1 MKKQVKN
8 MLTGK
13 FAVITGSG
21 SGIGAATAKIFVREN
36 VAGIAIVDYNYE
48 AACKTAEELGP
59 TAFPVQCDVSKADQV
74 QAAIDQILARF
85 GRVDILVN
93 NAGITRD
100 AIFHK
105 MTMEQWEQV
114 INTNLNG
121 VFYWTHGLYK
131 QMRDNEYGRIISLSS
146 TAVRGNPGQCN
157 YSATKAALIGFT
169 NTLAK
174 EAGRK
179 NITVNCVAPGAT
191 WTDMYSKVPE
201 AVRES
206 MIAANPMN
214 RLGQPSEIG
223 EVIAFLASERASFLS
238 GQWIPVN
245 GAK

>member
-1 MKKQVKN
+1 

-74 QAAIDQILARF
+74 QAAIEKILERF

-114 INTNLNG
+114 INTNLNA

-131 QMRDNEYGRIISLSS
+131 QMRENEYGRIINLSS
-146 TAVRGNPGQCN
+146 TAVRGNPGQAN

-191 WTDMYSKVPE
+191 WTDMYSKVPDS
-201 AVRES
+201 VRES

-223 EVIAFLASERASFLS
+223 EVIAFLASERSSFLS

-245 GAK
+245 GGK

>member
-1 MKKQVKN
+1 

-13 FAVITGSG
+13 IAVITGSG

-59 TAFPVQCDVSKADQV
+59 TAFPVQCDVSKVDQV
-74 QAAIDQILARF
+74 QAAIEKILERF

-100 AIFHK
+100 VIFHK
-105 MTMEQWEQV
+105 MTLEQWEQV

-131 QMRDNEYGRIISLSS
+131 QMRDNEYGRIINLSS
-146 TAVRGNPGQCN
+146 TAVRGNPGQAN
-157 YSATKAALIGFT
+157 YSTTKAALIGFT

-174 EAGRK
+174 EGGRK

-191 WTDMYSKVPE
+191 WTDMYSKVPD

-206 MIAANPMN
+206 MIASCPMN
-214 RLGQPSEIG
+214 RLGQPAEIG

-245 GAK
+245 GGK

>member
-1 MKKQVKN
+1 
-8 MLTGK
+8 MLSNK
-13 FAVITGSG
+13 IAVITGSAG
-21 SGIGAATAKIFVREN
+21 GIGKATAKVFVREN
-36 VAGIAIVDYNYE
+36 IAGIAIVDYNYE

-59 TAFPVQCDVSKADQV
+59 VAFPVKCDVSNYESV
-74 QAAIDQILARF
+74 QAAVAQVMERF
-85 GRVDILVN
+85 GRIDILVN

-105 MTMEQWEQV
+105 MTVQQWEQV

-121 VFYWTHGLYK
+121 VFYWTHSVYP
-131 QMRDNEYGRIISLSS
+131 QMRNNNYGRIINLSS

-169 NTLAK
+169 ASLAK
-174 EAGRK
+174 EGGRK

-191 WTDMYSKVPE
+191 QTEMYDKVPDE
-201 AVRES
+201 IRQA
-206 MIAANPMN
+206 MIASNPMQ
-214 RLGQPSEIG
+214 RLGQPNEIG

>member
-1 MKKQVKN
+1 
-8 MLTGK
+8 MLSNK
-13 FAVITGSG
+13 IAVITGSAG
-21 SGIGAATAKIFVREN
+21 GIGKATAKVFIREN
-36 VAGIAIVDYNYE
+36 VEGIAIVDYNYE

-59 TAFPVQCDVSKADQV
+59 KAFPVKCDVSNYESV
-74 QAAIDQILARF
+74 QAAVAQVMERF
-85 GRVDILVN
+85 GRIDILVN

-105 MTMEQWEQV
+105 MTIQQWEQV

-121 VFYWTHGLYK
+121 VFYWTHSVYP
-131 QMRDNEYGRIISLSS
+131 QMRNNNYGRIINLSS

-169 NTLAK
+169 ASLAK
-174 EAGRK
+174 EGGRK

-191 WTDMYSKVPE
+191 QTEMYDKVPE
-201 AVRES
+201 EIRQA
-206 MIAANPMN
+206 MIASNPMQ
-214 RLGQPSEIG
+214 RLGQPQEIG

>member
-1 MKKQVKN
+1 
-8 MLTGK
+8 MLSNK
-13 FAVITGSG
+13 IAVITGSG
-21 SGIGAATAKIFVREN
+21 SGIGAATAEIFVREN
-36 VAGIAIVDYNYE
+36 IAGIAIVDYNYE
-48 AACKTAEELGP
+48 AACATAEKLGP
-59 TAFPVQCDVSKADQV
+59 VAFPVKCDVSKADQV
-74 QAAIDQILARF
+74 QAAIDQILAKF

-105 MTMEQWEQV
+105 MTLEQWEQV

-131 QMRDNEYGRIISLSS
+131 QMRDNEYGRIINLSS
-146 TAVRGNPGQCN
+146 TAARGNPGQCN

-201 AVRES
+201 EVRQA
-206 MIAANPMN
+206 MIAGNPMN
-214 RLGQPSEIG
+214 RLGKPSEIG
-223 EVIAFLASERASFLS
+223 EVIAFLASERSSFLS

>member
-1 MKKQVKN
+1 

-13 FAVITGSG
+13 YAVITGSG
-21 SGIGAATAKIFVREN
+21 SGIGAATAEIFVREN
-36 VAGIAIVDYNYE
+36 VAGIAIVDYNFE
-48 AACKTAEELGP
+48 AACATAEKLGP
-59 TAFPVQCDVSKADQV
+59 TAFPVKCDVSKADDV
-74 QAAIDQILARF
+74 TAAIAQILERF

-131 QMRDNEYGRIISLSS
+131 QMRDNEYGRIINLSS
-146 TAVRGNPGQCN
+146 TAARGNPGQCN

-191 WTDMYSKVPE
+191 WTNMYSQVPE
-201 AVRES
+201 EVRQA
-206 MIAANPMN
+206 MIAGNPMN
-214 RLGQPSEIG
+214 RLGKPAEIG

-245 GAK
+245 GGK

>member
-1 MKKQVKN
+1 
-8 MLTGK
+8 MLSNK
-13 FAVITGSG
+13 IAVITGSAG
-21 SGIGAATAKIFVREN
+21 GIGKATAKVFIREN
-36 VAGIAIVDYNYE
+36 IEGIAIVDYNYE

-59 TAFPVQCDVSKADQV
+59 KAFPVKCDVSNYESV
-74 QAAIDQILARF
+74 QAAVAQVMERF

-105 MTMEQWEQV
+105 MTVQQWEQV

-121 VFYWTHGLYK
+121 VFYWTHSVYSK
-131 QMRDNEYGRIISLSS
+131 MRENNYGRIINLSS

-169 NTLAK
+169 ASLAK
-174 EAGRK
+174 EGGRK

-191 WTDMYSKVPE
+191 QTEMYDKVPE
-201 AVRES
+201 EIRQA
-206 MIAANPMN
+206 MIASNPMQ
-214 RLGQPSEIG
+214 RLGQPQEIG
-223 EVIAFLASERASFLS
+223 EVVAFLASERASFLS

>member
-1 MKKQVKN
+1 
-8 MLTGK
+8 MLSNK
-13 FAVITGSG
+13 IAVITGSAG
-21 SGIGAATAKIFVREN
+21 GIGKATAKVFIREN
-36 VAGIAIVDYNYE
+36 IEGIAIVDYNYE

-59 TAFPVQCDVSKADQV
+59 KAFPVKCDVSNYESV
-74 QAAIDQILARF
+74 QAAVAQVMERF
-85 GRVDILVN
+85 GRIDILVN

-105 MTMEQWEQV
+105 MTIQQWEQV

-121 VFYWTHGLYK
+121 VFYWTHTVYP
-131 QMRDNEYGRIISLSS
+131 QMRNNNYGRIINLSS

-169 NTLAK
+169 ASLAK
-174 EAGRK
+174 EGGRK

-191 WTDMYSKVPE
+191 QTEMYDKVPDE
-201 AVRES
+201 IRQA
-206 MIAANPMN
+206 MIASNPMQ
-214 RLGQPSEIG
+214 RLGQPQEIG
-223 EVIAFLASERASFLS
+223 EVVAFLASERASFLS

>member
-1 MKKQVKN
+1 
-8 MLTGK
+8 MLSNK
-13 FAVITGSG
+13 FAVITGSAG
-21 SGIGAATAKIFVREN
+21 GIGKATAQIFIREN
-36 VAGIAIVDYNYE
+36 IAGIAIVDYNYE
-48 AACKTAEELGP
+48 AACKTAQELGP
-59 TAFPVQCDVSKADQV
+59 KAFPVKCDVSKADQV
-74 QAAIDQILARF
+74 QEAINLILEKF

-105 MTMEQWEQV
+105 MTLEQWEQV

-121 VFYWTHGLYK
+121 VFYWTHGLYS
-131 QMRDNEYGRIISLSS
+131 QMRENNYGRIINLSS
-146 TAVRGNPGQCN
+146 TSVRGNPGQCN

-169 NTLAK
+169 ASLAK

-191 WTDMYSKVPE
+191 QTEMYDKVPDE
-201 AVRES
+201 IRQA
-206 MIAANPMN
+206 MIASNPMQ

>member
-1 MKKQVKN
+1 
-8 MLTGK
+8 MLSNK
-13 FAVITGSG
+13 FAVITGSAG
-21 SGIGAATAKIFVREN
+21 GIGKATAKVFIREN
-36 VAGIAIVDYNYE
+36 IEGIAIVDYNYE

-59 TAFPVQCDVSKADQV
+59 KAFPVKCDVSNYESV
-74 QAAIDQILARF
+74 QAAVAQVMERF
-85 GRVDILVN
+85 GRIDILVN

-105 MTMEQWEQV
+105 MTVQQWEQV

-121 VFYWTHGLYK
+121 VFYWTHTVYP
-131 QMRDNEYGRIISLSS
+131 QMRNNNYGRIINLSS
-146 TAVRGNPGQCN
+146 TAARGNPGQCN

-169 NTLAK
+169 ASLAK
-174 EAGRK
+174 EGGRK

-191 WTDMYSKVPE
+191 QTEMYDKVPDE
-201 AVRES
+201 IRQA
-206 MIAANPMN
+206 MIASNPMQ
-214 RLGQPSEIG
+214 RLGQPQEIG

>member
-1 MKKQVKN
+1 
-8 MLTGK
+8 MLSNK
-13 FAVITGSG
+13 IAVITGSAG
-21 SGIGAATAKIFVREN
+21 GIGKATAKVFIREN
-36 VAGIAIVDYNYE
+36 VEGIAIVDYNYE

-59 TAFPVQCDVSKADQV
+59 KAFPVKCDVSNYESV
-74 QAAIDQILARF
+74 QAAVAQVMERF
-85 GRVDILVN
+85 GRIDILVN

-105 MTMEQWEQV
+105 MTIQQWEQV

-121 VFYWTHGLYK
+121 VFYWTHSVYP
-131 QMRDNEYGRIISLSS
+131 QMRNNNYGRIINLSS

-169 NTLAK
+169 ASLAK
-174 EAGRK
+174 EGGRK

-191 WTDMYSKVPE
+191 QTEMYDKVPE
-201 AVRES
+201 EIRQA
-206 MIAANPMN
+206 MIASNPMQ
-214 RLGQPSEIG
+214 RLGQPQEIG
-223 EVIAFLASERASFLS
+223 EVVAFLASERASFLS

>member
-1 MKKQVKN
+1 
-8 MLTGK
+8 MLSNK
-13 FAVITGSG
+13 IAVITGSG
-21 SGIGAATAKIFVREN
+21 SGIGAATAEIFVREN
-36 VAGIAIVDYNYE
+36 IAGIAIVDYNYE
-48 AACKTAEELGP
+48 AACATAEKLGP
-59 TAFPVQCDVSKADQV
+59 VAFPVKCDVSKADQV
-74 QAAIDQILARF
+74 QAAIDQILEKF

-131 QMRDNEYGRIISLSS
+131 QMRDNQYGRIINLSS
-146 TAVRGNPGQCN
+146 TAARGNPGQCN

-201 AVRES
+201 EVRQA
-206 MIAANPMN
+206 MIAGNPMN
-214 RLGQPSEIG
+214 RLGKPAEIG

-245 GAK
+245 GGK

>member
-1 MKKQVKN
+1 
-8 MLTGK
+8 MLK
-13 FAVITGSG
+13 DKIAVITGSG

-36 VAGIAIVDYNYE
+36 IAGIAIVDYNYE

-74 QAAIDQILARF
+74 QAAIAQILERF

-131 QMRDNEYGRIISLSS
+131 QMRENEYGRIINLSS
-146 TAVRGNPGQCN
+146 TAVRGNPGQAN

-179 NITVNCVAPGAT
+179 GITVNCVAPAAT
-191 WTDMYSKVPE
+191 ETAMFNAVPE
-201 AVRES
+201 HVKEA
-206 MIAANPMN
+206 MCKANPMN
-214 RLGQPSEIG
+214 RLAQPSEMG
-223 EVIAFLASERASFLS
+223 EVIAFLASDRASY
-238 GQWIPVN
+238 VN
-245 GAK
+245 GQCIFVNGGK

>member
-1 MKKQVKN
+1 
-8 MLTGK
+8 MLSNK
-13 FAVITGSG
+13 IAVITGSAG
-21 SGIGAATAKIFVREN
+21 GIGKATAKVFIREN
-36 VAGIAIVDYNYE
+36 VEGIAIVDYNYE

-59 TAFPVQCDVSKADQV
+59 KAFPVKCDVSNYESV
-74 QAAIDQILARF
+74 QAAVAQVMERF
-85 GRVDILVN
+85 GRIDILVN

-105 MTMEQWEQV
+105 MTVQQWEQV

-121 VFYWTHGLYK
+121 VFYWTHSVYP
-131 QMRDNEYGRIISLSS
+131 QMRNNNYGRIINLSS

-169 NTLAK
+169 ASLAK
-174 EAGRK
+174 EGGRK

-191 WTDMYSKVPE
+191 QTEMYDKVPE
-201 AVRES
+201 EIRQA
-206 MIAANPMN
+206 MIASNPMQ
-214 RLGQPSEIG
+214 RLGQPQEIG